1 MADKRFFYNVCPF
14 GATFSAYWFA
24 RLGGFILRALRIL
37 VYISHFMALYVDD
50 LLGMQDAQVAEMTLS
65 VILAFCSAF
74 GIPLSWHKL
83 QLGFCI
89 SWIGW
94 SINFRMGAIFIPQEK
109 FDKLFHCILQVLRAA
124 HCDRGDLHKVCGL
137 MQWLLRAF
145 PTARPWLRSLYWDL
159 NSAPA
164 TNFGV
169 KQGAWRSFLDC
180 ISDDLSFHSVPSGM
194 GVSLGSK
201 VISLRHKNVAS
212 KADLLSIPL
221 GDKTIWL
228 RIADPGSKRR
238 LLSTLS
244 RELLL
249 FWAGWSRLPP
259 QFVPLR
265 QPPALPAEA
274 AADAMACGST
284 FAIGGFIKLP
294 SGTLWFS
301 ECYSISDFA
310 FANIPLHSSASSD
323 ISCYECLAQIALVVL
338 LQTALPGSR
347 LSIRLASLSNN
358 TGAETAANKLYS
370 SKMPLA
376 AFCQRLAL
384 LSSHCGIFLDASH
397 VAGPKNVEADFLSR
411 WREHQPLP
419 PSWTSIG
426 RRRLQLRD
434 LWFAHPQV
442 HSEPPDACFPFQI
455 PKSSMLGAAL

>member
-1 MADKRFFYNVCPF
+1 M
-14 GATFSAYWFA
+14 
-24 RLGGFILRALRIL
+24 I
-37 VYISHFMALYVDD
+37 
-50 LLGMQDAQVAEMTLS
+50 LS

-83 QLGFCI
+83 QLGYCI

-94 SINFRMGAIFIPQEK
+94 SINFRMGAIFIPQDK
-109 FDKLFHCILQVLRAA
+109 LDKLFHGILQVTRGA
-124 HCDRGDLHKVCGL
+124 HCDRADLHKVCGL

-145 PTARPWLRSLYWDL
+145 AAARPWLRSLCWDL

-180 ISDDLSFHSVPSGM
+180 IGNVLSFHSVPSGM
-194 GVSLGSK
+194 GISLGAK
-201 VISLRHKNVAS
+201 VISLRHKNVVS
-212 KADLLSIPL
+212 KADLLSVPL

-228 RIADPGSKRR
+228 RIADPGSRRR

-265 QPPALPAEA
+265 QPPTLLAEA
-274 AADAMACGST
+274 AADAMASGST
-284 FAIGGFIKLP
+284 FAIGGLIKL
-294 SGTLWFS
+294 SSQTLWFS
-301 ECYSISDFA
+301 ECFCISDFS

-323 ISCYECLAQIALVVL
+323 ISWYECLAQIALLVL
-338 LQTALPGSR
+338 LQITLPGSR
-347 LSIRLASLSNN
+347 LSIRLASLSDN

-376 AFCQRLAL
+376 AFSQRLAL
-384 LSSHCGIFLDASH
+384 
-397 VAGPKNVEADFLSR
+397 P
-411 WREHQPLP
+411 
-419 PSWTSIG
+419 
-426 RRRLQLRD
+426 LQL
-434 LWFAHPQV
+434 LWYI
-442 HSEPPDACFPFQI
+442 SGCR
-455 PKSSMLGAAL
+455 